1 MLNVNYLWIHSG
13 CYRWQ
18 DIPGPGLVLALY
30 LRTRMEQEEVTTS
43 RLSTTQ
49 LMPGVMILLEFPNF
63 IINTFWKAATM
74 HSTMIFLS
82 NASLGKG
89 FSVSLQKEGC

>member
-13 CYRWQ
+13 CYRWL
-18 DIPGPGLVLALY
+18 DIPGRGLVLALY

-49 LMPGVMILLEFPNF
+49 LMPGVMIAMLE
-63 IINTFWKAATM
+63 AT
-74 HSTMIFLS
+74 L
-82 NASLGKG
+82 
-89 FSVSLQKEGC
+89 